1 MTNAGR
7 ILIIPKGNWDAETE
21 YEMLDL
27 VNHGGASWI
36 AKVNSVNVEPSDT
49 NNMYWQ
55 KIASIGYSIKTE
67 VFEVECAQGVTEYVH
82 SLSSDVSAHS
92 DIHVIDR
99 LGNVENN
106 NDFATMT
113 LYQSDNVMGYIKSDR
128 ASKVEVLRTI
138 FYR

>member
-21 YEMLDL
+21 YDMLDL
-27 VNHGGASWI
+27 VNYGGASWI
-36 AKVNSVNVEPSDT
+36 AKVKSKNVEPDDT
-49 NNMYWQ
+49 NDMYWQ
-55 KIASIGYSIKTE
+55 KIATIGYNIKSE
-67 VFEVECAQGVTEYVH
+67 VFEVQCAEGVTEYVH
-82 SLSSDVSAHS
+82 SLSSDVSSHS

-99 LGNVENN
+99 LGNMGNH

-113 LYQSDNVMGYIKSDR
+113 LHQSSNDLGYIKSDR
-128 ASKVEVLRTI
+128 ASKVEVWRTI